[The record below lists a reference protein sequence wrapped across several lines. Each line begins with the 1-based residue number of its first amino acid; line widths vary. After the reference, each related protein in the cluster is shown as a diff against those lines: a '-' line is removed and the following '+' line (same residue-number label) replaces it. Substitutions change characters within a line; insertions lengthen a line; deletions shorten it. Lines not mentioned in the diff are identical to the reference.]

1 MGKKKIEN
9 FAAQIHDEGYYSKFD
24 IRNLNHSSMIFS
36 NNRKTEK
43 LNGQWHYVLDQYDV
57 GLRDNWHTPRELN
70 DQGVQLPWDY
80 HTEDGELTNLPGCWN
95 VIDPKYFYFEG
106 CVWYSRTFIYN
117 PIQQDERVFLRIGAG
132 NYDTKIYLNT
142 KFLGNHYGGSTP
154 FCVELTNELVK
165 YKRNSLVIGV
175 NNTRTLDRVPMKNTD
190 WYNWG
195 GIYRDIELI
204 RVPKVFIKDFKIH
217 LVPDN
222 TYSNIHFK
230 VEISNLKAEG
240 PVTLTI
246 PGLNIK
252 ESFTVKNGI
261 CENTIKSS
269 PELWSTDNPKLY
281 DVYVNYGKDSIL
293 DRVGFRQISV
303 KGTDIFLNGKKIF
316 LTGISCHEDDM
327 YLGKTTTREDI
338 LRRYQ
343 HAKELGCIF
352 LRLAH
357 YPHHELAAEIADELG
372 LLLWE
377 EIPVYWA
384 IAFDN
389 LSTYDDAENQLL
401 ELINRDF
408 NRASVIIWSVGNEN
422 ADTDDRLNFMSKLAK
437 KAKKEDASRL
447 VTAACLVNHEKNII
461 EDRLIPYL
469 DIIGLNEYYGWYAP
483 DFNELIQLG
492 ENSKPQKPVII
503 SEFGAG
509 AKAGHHGTIHEK
521 FTEEYMENIYKLQTE
536 TIKKLDYVK
545 GMTPWILYDFTC
557 PRRQNQFQ
565 KGYNRKGLIAEDK
578 NTKKKAFFVLKAF
591 YKEQNEKFNK

>member
-9 FAAQIHDEGYYSKFD
+9 FAAQIHDEGYYSNFD
-24 IRNLNHSSMIFS
+24 IRNFNHSNMMFS

-43 LNGQWHYVLDQYDV
+43 LNGQWHYVIDQYDV
-57 GLRDNWHTPRELN
+57 GLRDNWHNPRDLN
-70 DQGVQLPWDY
+70 EQGVQVPWDY
-80 HTEDGELTNLPGCWN
+80 HTEQGELTDLPGCWN
-95 VIDPKYFYFEG
+95 KIDPKYFYFEG
-106 CVWYSRTFIYN
+106 CVWYSRTFLYN
-117 PIQQDERVFLRIGAG
+117 PVQNDERVFLRIGAG
-132 NYDTKIYLNT
+132 NYDTKVYLNT
-142 KFLGNHYGGSTP
+142 RFLGNHYGGSTP
-154 FCVELTNELVK
+154 FYVELTDDL
-165 YKRNSLVIGV
+165 YKFKKNSIQICV
-175 NNTRTLDRVPMKNTD
+175 NNTRTIDRVPMRNTD

-195 GIYRDIELI
+195 GVYRDIELI
-204 RVPKVFIKDFKIH
+204 RVPGVFIKDFKIN

-222 TYSNIHFK
+222 NYSNINFK
-230 VEISNLKAEG
+230 VEISDKNAEG
-240 PVTLTI
+240 SVIIFI

-252 ESFTVKNGI
+252 KNFPVKNGR
-261 CENTIKSS
+261 CEEIINAS
-269 PELWSTDNPKLY
+269 PELWSTDNPRLY
-281 DVYVNYGKDSIL
+281 DVYVSYDKDSIS
-293 DRVGFRQISV
+293 DRVGFRQINV
-303 KGTDIFLNGKKIF
+303 NGTNIFLNGKKVF
-316 LTGISCHEDDM
+316 LTGISCHEDDVN
-327 YLGKTTTREDI
+327 LGKATNREDI
-338 LRRYQ
+338 FRRYK

-357 YPHHELAAEIADELG
+357 YPHHELASKIADEVG

-384 IAFDN
+384 IAFAN
-389 LSTYDDAENQLL
+389 QATYDDAENQLL

-422 ADTDDRLNFMSKLAK
+422 ADTDERLDFMSKLAK
-437 KAKKEDASRL
+437 KAKSVDTTRL

-461 EDRLIPYL
+461 EDRLIDFL
-469 DIIGLNEYYGWYAP
+469 DIIGLNEYYGWYNP
-483 DFNELIQLG
+483 NFHELILLG
-492 ENSKPQKPVII
+492 ENSKPDKPVII

-578 NTKKKAFFVLKAF
+578 NTKKKAFFVLQAF

>member
-1 MGKKKIEN
+1 MSKKRSGNYE
-9 FAAQIHDEGYYSKFD
+9 ASIHNEEYYSKFD
-24 IRNLNHSSMIFS
+24 IRNLNHNTMIYS
-36 NNRKTEK
+36 NNREIEK
-43 LNGQWHYVLDQYDV
+43 LNGQWHYVIDQYDV

-70 DQGVQLPWDY
+70 EQGVQSPWDY
-80 HTEDGELTNLPGCWN
+80 HTEQGELTNLPGCWN
-95 VIDPKYFYFEG
+95 VINPKYFYFEG
-106 CVWYSRTFIYN
+106 CVWYSRKFIYN
-117 PIQQDERVFLRIGAG
+117 PVQKEERVFLRIGAG

-154 FCVELTNELVK
+154 FCVELTDDLNK
-165 YKRNSLVIGV
+165 YKRNSIQICV
-175 NNTRTLDRVPMKNTD
+175 NNTRTSDRVPMKNTD

-195 GIYRDIELI
+195 GVYRDIELI
-204 RVPKVFIKDFKIH
+204 RVPKVFIKDFKIY

-222 TYSNIHFK
+222 NYSNICFK
-230 VEISNLKAEG
+230 VDISDKKANDSI
-240 PVTLTI
+240 TLSI
-246 PGLNIK
+246 PELNIK
-252 ESFTVKNGI
+252 KDFSVRDGK
-261 CENTIKSS
+261 CEGTIKAS

-281 DVYVNYGKDSIL
+281 EVNVSFDKDSIS
-293 DRVGFRQISV
+293 DKVGFRQVSV
-303 KGTDIFLNGKKIF
+303 DGTDIFLNGKKIF
-316 LTGISCHEDDM
+316 LSGISCHEDDVN
-327 YLGKTTTREDI
+327 LGKATNREDI
-338 LRRYQ
+338 LKRYQ
-343 HAKELGCIF
+343 HAKELGCVF

-357 YPHHELAAEIADELG
+357 YPHHELASKIADEVG

-389 LSTYDDAENQLL
+389 QRTYEDAENQLL

-422 ADTDDRLNFMSKLAK
+422 ADTDERLNFMSNLAK
-437 KAKKEDASRL
+437 KAKSEDVSRL

-461 EDRLIPYL
+461 EDRLIESL
-469 DIIGLNEYYGWYAP
+469 DIIGLNEYYGWYRT
-483 DFNELIQLG
+483 DFYELVSLG
-492 ENSKPQKPVII
+492 ENSKPAKPVII
-503 SEFGAG
+503 SELGAG

-521 FTEEYMENIYKLQTE
+521 FTEEYMENLYKLQIE

-578 NTKKKAFFVLKAF
+578 KTKKKAFFVLQKF
-591 YKEQNEKFNK
+591 YKEQNKKFN